1 MGALS
6 RAWPAIGVAACL
18 VAPVGACSGEQ
29 FDSTGSGGDASVD
42 AATGGVGA
50 GGSAGGVAGYRA
62 ECAAAGS
69 AGSAGGDCVA
79 ERWCMTCQ
87 QMTTADFACD
97 KCARDNCCELVEKC
111 TANVDC
117 ARVMGCYFRNC
128 LNISASN
135 CVMAKCQECLAGAG
149 QFLFLASCIFNNC
162 KNTDAGDLCP
172 NLDP

>member
-1 MGALS
+1 
-6 RAWPAIGVAACL
+6 V
-18 VAPVGACSGEQ
+18 
-29 FDSTGSGGDASVD
+29 
-42 AATGGVGA
+42 
-50 GGSAGGVAGYRA
+50 
-62 ECAAAGS
+62 CANAGS
-69 AGSAGGDCVA
+69 AGSAGGHCVA

-97 KCARDNCCELVEKC
+97 KCVRENCCELVEKC
-111 TANVDC
+111 TADVDC

-128 LNISASN
+128 LNISASS
-135 CVMAKCQECLAGAG
+135 CVMAQCQECLAGAG